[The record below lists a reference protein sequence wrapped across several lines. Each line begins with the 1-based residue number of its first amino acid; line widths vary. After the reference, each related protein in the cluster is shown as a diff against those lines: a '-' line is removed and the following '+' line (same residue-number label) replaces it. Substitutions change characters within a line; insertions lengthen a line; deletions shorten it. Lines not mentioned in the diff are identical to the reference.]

1 MARIDFSRI
10 PELHAA
16 ARRARAEEMGRFI
29 ARALTWL
36 THRKPARHA
45 PRPQS
50 DDGSDWSW
58 LKSW

>member
-10 PELHAA
+10 PEIHAA

-29 ARALTWL
+29 ARAFEWL
-36 THRKPARHA
+36 IHRKPAPVA

-50 DDGSDWSW
+50 RDRSDWSW
-58 LKSW
+58 LNS